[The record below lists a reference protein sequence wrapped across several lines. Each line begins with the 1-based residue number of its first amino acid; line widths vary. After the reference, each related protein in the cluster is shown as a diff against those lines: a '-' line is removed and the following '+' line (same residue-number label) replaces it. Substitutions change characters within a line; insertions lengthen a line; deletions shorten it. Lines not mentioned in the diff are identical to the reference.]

1 MAKRDYDHLFKLVL
15 IGDSGVGKSCL
26 LLRFADDA
34 FTESFI
40 STIGVD
46 FRFRTVKIGD
56 KTVKLQIWD
65 TAGQERFRTITS
77 AYYRGADG
85 IIMVY
90 DVTHRES
97 FDHVREW
104 LREVEKY
111 AAPETAKLLIGNK
124 SDRSDRAVSEG
135 EGAAL
140 AKELGGMPF
149 LETSAR
155 TSDNVEAAFIKM
167 AENLIAMRQQVEAE
181 PREKVSLDA
190 APAKKP
196 GGGCC

>member
-1 MAKRDYDHLFKLVL
+1 
-15 IGDSGVGKSCL
+15 
-26 LLRFADDA
+26 
-34 FTESFI
+34 
-40 STIGVD
+40 
-46 FRFRTVKIGD
+46 
-56 KTVKLQIWD
+56 
-65 TAGQERFRTITS
+65 
-77 AYYRGADG
+77 
-85 IIMVY
+85 MVY

-104 LREVEKY
+104 LKEVEKY

-190 APAKKP
+190 APAKKA